1 MVFRNMLTGLG
12 EKHMMDLL
20 QKFRALRKK
29 RRLKQLDEYSSLSE
43 NSYYGSSFTVDIRH
57 PLKGKIYLEIGTNCM
72 IDGNFVFESEMGM
85 IKVGDRCHI
94 GNGSLIS
101 RSRIVIGNDVTM
113 AWGFTIYDHDSHS
126 VNWDERMNDTVQEY
140 EDVKKYNDPIFS
152 KDWSKVNTKPIIIN
166 DKVWIGMNVIILK
179 GVTVGEGAVIGAGS
193 VVTRDIAPWSVV
205 AGNPARVVK
214 ILGAEA

>member
-1 MVFRNMLTGLG
+1 
-12 EKHMMDLL
+12 
-20 QKFRALRKK
+20 
-29 RRLKQLDEYSSLSE
+29 
-43 NSYYGSSFTVDIRH
+43 
-57 PLKGKIYLEIGTNCM
+57 
-72 IDGNFVFESEMGM
+72 
-85 IKVGDRCHI
+85 
-94 GNGSLIS
+94 
-101 RSRIVIGNDVTM
+101 M

>member
-12 EKHMMDLL
+12 EIHMMDLL

-29 RRLKQLDEYSSLSE
+29 RRLKQLDEYLSLSE

-166 DKVWIGMNVIILK
+166 DK
-179 GVTVGEGAVIGAGS
+179 
-193 VVTRDIAPWSVV
+193 
-205 AGNPARVVK
+205 
-214 ILGAEA
+214 

>member
-1 MVFRNMLTGLG
+1 
-12 EKHMMDLL
+12 
-20 QKFRALRKK
+20 
-29 RRLKQLDEYSSLSE
+29 
-43 NSYYGSSFTVDIRH
+43 
-57 PLKGKIYLEIGTNCM
+57 M